1 MTSTRWLAVALLLPF
16 ATPLAAQSAAHG
28 RIEGT
33 IKEAARPRG
42 VKGAMVTLA
51 RLDPEPVVSF
61 GVRPDERGHYEL
73 DSVPAGRYMIQLLH
87 ATLDSLE
94 LSLPASEVFIAPG
107 RTAEVPFS
115 LPTSLALRDAVCR
128 GLALRKETGAIFG
141 HVVDA
146 DTERPLANA
155 DVAISWKEISFDRK
169 TLRSTAEQH
178 DNWVRTG
185 PRGEYRIC
193 NVPVGSWLLIQ
204 LQYAGRAGNAVRVSV
219 SGDEAVVVRDLS
231 LSVAAAPTLAA
242 LDSVGATVRGLDLEN
257 APDDS
262 VSGLFMTGTASVSGI
277 VRGDGGRPLDDVEI
291 RVVNA
296 RPVARTGRDGLF
308 TLNNLP
314 SGTQLLAVRRIGYLI
329 GDVAVELRPDRTV
342 RHDVLLRRVVSLD
355 SIRIVARRSR
365 FADFEWRRKNS
376 TSGRFLTA
384 NDLAKRHATELA
396 PIIQQVGGFTV
407 VGSGPNAQ
415 AISTAAKMSRPNCRE
430 ANVVIDNIDR
440 AAINMVP
447 PHDIA
452 AVEIYAEAA
461 GAPGQYR
468 SECGLILIW
477 TKKWRSTPPT

>member
-1 MTSTRWLAVALLLPF
+1 VRVDRHLDEAMTSARSLAVALLLPC
-16 ATPLAAQSAAHG
+16 ATPLVAQTAAHG

-42 VKGAMVTLA
+42 VQGATVTLA

-61 GVRPDERGHYEL
+61 GVKPDERGHYEL
-73 DSVPAGRYMIQLLH
+73 DSVPAGRYMIQLSH

-128 GLALRKETGAIFG
+128 GLTLRKETGAIFG

-146 DTERPLANA
+146 DTERPLADA
-155 DVAISWKEISFDRK
+155 DVAISWKEIAFDRR

-231 LSVAAAPTLAA
+231 LSVADAPTLAA
-242 LDSVGATVRGLDLEN
+242 LDSVGATVRGVDSEI

-262 VSGLFMTGTASVSGI
+262 VSGLVLTGTAAVSGI
-277 VRGDGGRPLDDVEI
+277 GCRGGGGPL
-291 RVVNA
+291 R
-296 RPVARTGRDGLF
+296 
-308 TLNNLP
+308 
-314 SGTQLLAVRRIGYLI
+314 
-329 GDVAVELRPDRTV
+329 
-342 RHDVLLRRVVSLD
+342 
-355 SIRIVARRSR
+355 SI
-365 FADFEWRRKNS
+365 
-376 TSGRFLTA
+376 
-384 NDLAKRHATELA
+384 
-396 PIIQQVGGFTV
+396 
-407 VGSGPNAQ
+407 
-415 AISTAAKMSRPNCRE
+415 
-430 ANVVIDNIDR
+430 
-440 AAINMVP
+440 
-447 PHDIA
+447 
-452 AVEIYAEAA
+452 
-461 GAPGQYR
+461 
-468 SECGLILIW
+468 
-477 TKKWRSTPPT
+477 